1 MNRIFRYVAAAAIL
15 LTACSKFDDMNKN
28 PYALY
33 DAPAESFVQPILYN
47 TEYTLVSRSYDLLS
61 ELMQYSVNYN
71 TEVTSQMNYNYSITE
86 SVDASIWL
94 GLYPQAGNAEYM
106 LHQAEKEDNPAMKG
120 VALRSRRLIS
130 VRFVITCMKAMWKS
144 GVVSAIPSIC
154 VCLCVRQ

>member
-1 MNRIFRYVAAAAIL
+1 MNMNRIFRYVAAAAIL

-86 SVDASIWL
+86 SVDASSGSDFIL
-94 GLYPQAGNAEYM
+94 R
-106 LHQAEKEDNPAMKG
+106 PAM
-120 VALRSRRLIS
+120 RNTCCIRR
-130 VRFVITCMKAMWKS
+130 RRKTT
-144 GVVSAIPSIC
+144 
-154 VCLCVRQ
+154 RR